1 MKTSGKP
8 NKQETPPVAAS
19 ATPPVGRGPIDRA
32 PLNRTPEEVGN
43 VTIFRT
49 GQFFVHAFGRGP
61 IDRAQPID
69 QLATINRAPTDG
81 ILSQGDGNTT
91 FLERIRWFSVEQK
104 RVVEA
109 QTRLLPQVELINP
122 VQKKEI
128 AIPFLLE
135 GIIVGIILLMSLVV
149 HGYNMFNFPVY
160 EVHEGTFMANA
171 WAILH
176 GQLEPYPY
184 TYDHPPLG
192 WIQIALWSAATG
204 GFSTFG
210 NALNSGR
217 VLMLLF
223 SLGSSVLIYLVANR
237 LSGSRSAALLAL
249 VIFSL
254 TTLGITYQREVVLD
268 NIATFWLLLALYF
281 VVVADSRMRFLIF
294 AAVAFAVAVLSRGS
308 FVVFFPAML
317 YAVWLHATTFQRKFA
332 VLTFCYM
339 AIALSST
346 FVLYAILKGELLP
359 TGVLPWDHSPHPSLI
374 GELVNPVQQSS
385 EQGTFASSWAVWS
398 RSMLPLMMASAVA
411 VVMNLIGGWQS
422 RMQWLV
428 ACFLISYWL
437 FLLLMNTVF
446 QYYVVALLPFLALN
460 VVVAISVPLR
470 RLSSRVGF
478 DLFRTLLLFSMIGA
492 LIPASIQAALPV
504 LTTQNATRAQT
515 EALAWVRGNVPQRAV
530 VIVNS
535 YLYADLHDGK
545 KVYPQ
550 AHLYWNAAFDP
561 EIHDVLLH
569 DDWNKID
576 YIVVD
581 QHLLHDIRTLGAP
594 MVVLDQALHHAV
606 LRQEFSTT
614 NGEQQTVVQ
623 IYQVVHVPSP

>member
-1 MKTSGKP
+1 MKTSRKP
-8 NKQETPPVAAS
+8 NKQEAAPAAGS

-32 PLNRTPEEVGN
+32 PIDRAPEEIGN

-49 GQFFVHAFGRGP
+49 GQFFVHAFGRDP
-61 IDRAQPID
+61 IDRVG
-69 QLATINRAPTDG
+69 TINRVPTG
-81 ILSQGDGNTT
+81 GALSQGSGNTT

-135 GIIVGIILLMSLVV
+135 GIIVAIILLISLVI
-149 HGYNMFNFPVY
+149 HGYNMFNFPIY

-176 GQLEPYPY
+176 GQLEPYAY
-184 TYDHPPLG
+184 TYDHPPVG
-192 WIQIALWSAATG
+192 WIQIALWSFLSG

-223 SLGSSVLIYLVANR
+223 SLGSSLLIYLVANR
-237 LSGSRSAALLAL
+237 LSGSRSAGLLAL

-254 TTLGITYQREVVLD
+254 TTIGITYQREVLLD
-268 NIATFWLLLALYF
+268 NIATFWLLLALYL
-281 VVVADSRMRFLIF
+281 VVVADSRMPFIII
-294 AAVAFAVAVLSRGS
+294 AALAFGIAVLSRGS

-317 YAVWLHATTFQRKFA
+317 YTVWLHATVFQRKFA
-332 VLTFCYM
+332 LLTFCYL
-339 AIALSST
+339 AIACSSM
-346 FVLYAILKGELLP
+346 FVLYALLKGELLP
-359 TGVLPWDHSPHPSLI
+359 TGVLPWDHHPHPSLI
-374 GELVNPVQQSS
+374 GELLNPVQQSS
-385 EQGTFASSWAVWS
+385 EQGTFASSWAVWRQS
-398 RSMLPLMMASAVA
+398 ALPLMIVSTVA
-411 VVMNLIGGWQS
+411 LVVNLIGGWKS

-428 ACFLISYWL
+428 AFFLISYWL
-437 FLLLMNTVF
+437 FLLLSNTVF
-446 QYYVVALLPFLALN
+446 PYYIIPLLPLMALN
-460 VVVAISVPLR
+460 VVVAISVPLK
-470 RLSSRVGF
+470 RLSSRIGF
-478 DLFRTLLLFSMIGA
+478 DLFRTLLIFTLIGA
-492 LIPASIQAALPV
+492 LIPASIQAALP
-504 LTTQNATRAQT
+504 LLGRGTIDRAPQVQT
-515 EALAWVRGNVPQRAV
+515 STLAWIRGNVPQNAV
-530 VIVNS
+530 VIINS
-535 YLYADLHDGK
+535 DLYADLHDG

-581 QHLLHDIRTLGAP
+581 QHLLHDIRTLGTP
-594 MVVLDQALHHAV
+594 MLLLDQALHHAV
-606 LRQEFSTT
+606 LRQEFRAV
-614 NGEQQTVVQ
+614 NGDQQTVVQ